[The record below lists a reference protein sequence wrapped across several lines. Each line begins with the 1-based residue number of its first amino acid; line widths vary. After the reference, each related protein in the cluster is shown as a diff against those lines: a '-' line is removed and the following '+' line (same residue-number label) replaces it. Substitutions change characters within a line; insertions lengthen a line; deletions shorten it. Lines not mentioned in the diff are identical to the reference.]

1 MSATA
6 TRQISILAFPRVQM
20 LDVMG
25 PADIFAEAAHQLG
38 NPRAYRVQLIG
49 TGPGEIRG
57 SNGMR
62 ISVDTAIQTQRG
74 RIDTLLV
81 AGSPRVEEVA
91 GQAEISAWLQR
102 QARSVRRLGSVC
114 TGAFLLAGAGLLDGK
129 RVTTHWNSTDR
140 LAARFPALQV
150 EPDSIYVKDGNTY
163 TSAGVTAGMDLAL
176 HLVEED
182 HGRDI
187 ALKVAREMVMFLKRP
202 GGQSQFSAHLAAQTA
217 DKSVVR
223 EIQDYVLAHLGA
235 DLSVPALCERAAMSE
250 RNFARVFR
258 AATGVTPAG
267 FVEAAR
273 IDEARRQVEASD
285 VPLKKLAD
293 SLGYGNVDGFRRAF
307 TRRLGVSPNDYRKRF
322 ADQRAG

>member
-1 MSATA
+1 MSATC
-6 TRQISILAFPRVQM
+6 QVCILAVPRVQL
-20 LDVMG
+20 LDVIG
-25 PADIFAEAAHQLG
+25 PADVFAEAAQQLG
-38 NPRAYRVQLIG
+38 NPRAYRLQLIG
-49 TGPGEIRG
+49 TQAGELKG

-62 ISVDTAIQTQRG
+62 MVVDSTIHDHRG

-81 AGSPRVEEVA
+81 AGSPLPEELA
-91 GQAEISAWLQR
+91 GKAETSAWLQR

-114 TGAFLLAGAGLLDGK
+114 TGAFLLAEAGLLDGK
-129 RVTTHWNSTDR
+129 RVATHWNSTER
-140 LAARFPALQV
+140 LAACFPALRV
-150 EPDSIYVKDGNTY
+150 EADAIYVRDGNTY

-187 ALKVAREMVMFLKRP
+187 ALKVARKMVMFLKRP

-235 DLSVPALCERAAMSE
+235 DLSVPALCQRAAMSE

-258 AATGVTPAG
+258 AATGVTPAA

-273 IDEARRQVEASD
+273 IDEARRQVEASE
-285 VPLKKLAD
+285 VPIKKLAD
-293 SLGYGNVDGFRRAF
+293 SLGYANVDGFRRAF
-307 TRRLGVSPNDYRKRF
+307 ARRLGVSPKDYRGRF
-322 ADQRAG
+322 AGQGAA

>member
-1 MSATA
+1 MSATR
-6 TRQISILAFPRVQM
+6 TISILAVPRVQM
-20 LDVMG
+20 LDVIG
-25 PADIFAEAAHQLG
+25 PADIFAEAARQLG
-38 NPRAYRVQLIG
+38 NPRAYRLQLIG
-49 TGPGEIRG
+49 TQAGELKG
-57 SNGMR
+57 GNGLRMA
-62 ISVDTAIQTQRG
+62 VDTTIQTHRG

-81 AGSPRVEEVA
+81 AGSPHAEEIT
-91 GQAEISAWLQR
+91 GNAEIHAWLQR

-114 TGAFLLAGAGLLDGK
+114 SGAFLLAEAGLLDGK
-129 RVTTHWNSTDR
+129 RVATHWNSTER
-140 LAARFPALQV
+140 LAARFPTLQV
-150 EPDSIYVKDGNTY
+150 EPDSIYVKDGSTY

-182 HGRDI
+182 HGRDL

-223 EIQDYVLAHLGA
+223 EIQDYVLTHLGA
-235 DLSVPALCERAAMSE
+235 DLSVPALCQRAAMSE

-273 IDEARRQVEASD
+273 IDEARRLVEASD

-293 SLGYGNVDGFRRAF
+293 TLGYGNVDGFRRAF